1 MTSTPTRPRPRF
13 RLRAWMVL
21 AVLGLAVVVFA
32 AMSVKVVSIEEAASA
47 EQGDFDPAEYAAER
61 YDDIA
66 AYVEDNAIELPA
78 LLTQLEGGADEAELG
93 NTSGASSAYAFP
105 VTFTA
110 VAGAVTPPVLPVTVE
125 GLPEGTVVQVQVGP
139 ALNGTALRDVSGT
152 VSFNE
157 FTNQLEYQQVATE
170 LNNRVR
176 EEVLAEFDA
185 AAAGGRTVTVT
196 GAFLRVNPQLVSVVP
211 VSIEVQP

>member
-1 MTSTPTRPRPRF
+1 
-13 RLRAWMVL
+13 MVL
-21 AVLGLAVVVFA
+21 TVLGIAVVVFA
-32 AMSVKVVSIEEAASA
+32 AMSVKVVSTEEAASA
-47 EQGDFDPAEYAAER
+47 EQGDFDPSEYAEER

-66 AYVEDNAIELPA
+66 SYVEDNAVELPE
-78 LLTQLEGGADEAELG
+78 LLTQLAGGADEAELG

-110 VAGAVTPPVLPVTVE
+110 VAGAVTPPVMPVTLDGV
-125 GLPEGTVVQVQVGP
+125 PEGTVVQVQVGP

-157 FTNQLEYQQVATE
+157 FRNQLEYQQVATE

-176 EEVLAEFDA
+176 ESVLADFDPA
-185 AAAGGRTVTVT
+185 AAAGKTVTVT